1 MPLLCTL
8 IYMHAYNKLVQ
19 ERRVLVKSLSDFSE
33 EELESDKEEITEKD
47 LKEAYDKYKDLP
59 EDELLKELYKEIDRQ
74 KKNGSFDIE
83 NLKFL
88 VNSMAPMLTPEQL
101 NNINALLERIK

>member
-1 MPLLCTL
+1 
-8 IYMHAYNKLVQ
+8 MHAYNKLVQ

-74 KKNGSFDIE
+74 KKNGTFDIE

-101 NNINALLERIK
+101 KNINALLERIK

>member
-1 MPLLCTL
+1 
-8 IYMHAYNKLVQ
+8 MHAYNKLVQ

-47 LKEAYDKYKDLP
+47 LKKAYEKYKDLP

-74 KKNGSFDIE
+74 KKNGTFDIE